1 MTAVIILVAIA
12 VVLIVFIIALYNKL
26 VKLRNMVDNAW
37 AQIDVQLQ
45 RRLDLIPNVVETVKG
60 YAQHESATLD
70 AVTQARAAVRAQAL
84 PRAAWEPTTT
94 LPRLSKACSRWP
106 KPIPT

>member
-12 VVLIVFIIALYNKL
+12 VVLIVLIIALYNKL

-45 RRLDLIPNVVETVKG
+45 RRLDLIPNVVEAVKG
-60 YAQHESATLD
+60 YTQHESATLD
-70 AVTQARAAVRAQAL
+70 A
-84 PRAAWEPTTT
+84 
-94 LPRLSKACSRWP
+94 
-106 KPIPT
+106 

>member
-60 YAQHESATLD
+60 YAQHESTTLD
-70 AVTQARAAVRAQAL
+70 AVRLARLWRAQAL

>member
-12 VVLIVFIIALYNKL
+12 VVLIVLIIALYNKL

-45 RRLDLIPNVVETVKG
+45 RRLDLIPNVVETVKEIG
-60 YAQHESATLD
+60 
-70 AVTQARAAVRAQAL
+70 RASCRERVSS
-84 PRAAWEPTTT
+84 PV
-94 LPRLSKACSRWP
+94 
-106 KPIPT
+106 

>member
-12 VVLIVFIIALYNKL
+12 VVLIVFIIAFYNKL

-45 RRLDLIPNVVETVKG
+45 RRLDLIPNVV
-60 YAQHESATLD
+60 
-70 AVTQARAAVRAQAL
+70 
-84 PRAAWEPTTT
+84 
-94 LPRLSKACSRWP
+94 
-106 KPIPT
+106 

>member
-70 AVTQARAAVRAQAL
+70 AVTQARAAVAMQAL
-84 PRAAWEPTTT
+84 PKDAWGLTTT
-94 LPRLSKACSRWP
+94 LPRP
-106 KPIPT
+106 